1 MLKSKQDIENAI
13 ELHAR
18 ELAHYD
24 NPECYNAA
32 WCDGYI
38 YAMKEILASWRDLYE
53 GQKLA
58 YATEDAQSHLLEFLS
73 REVFLSDDECDKRV
87 GQAIKDGKI
96 SAIAHRFLNDHD
108 CNVAE
113 NDQYY
118 SIICNMYYDENQFH

>member
-1 MLKSKQDIENAI
+1 MIKSKQDIRDAI
-13 ELHAR
+13 EEHKK
-18 ELAHYD
+18 EYD
-24 NPECYNAA
+24 SYDDPECYNAA

-38 YAMKEILASWRDLYE
+38 TAMQEILDHWYDLYE
-53 GQKLA
+53 SQKMA
-58 YATEDAQSHLLEFLS
+58 YAFEDAQSHLLEFLS
-73 REVFLSDDECDKRV
+73 REVFLSDDECNKRV

-96 SAIAHRFLNDHD
+96 SAIAHRFLNYHD